1 MRFGWMIALLV
12 LLPGLPGRC
21 PVLVA
26 VVGAAAW
33 SGARGGPPAD
43 RGDTPEASAAGPG
56 AGRREGGGGVP
67 GCGGTRGGAG
77 GGGAGG
83 SLKEAEISASNS
95 ASTHC

>member
-1 MRFGWMIALLV
+1 M
-12 LLPGLPGRC
+12 
-21 PVLVA
+21 
-26 VVGAAAW
+26 
-33 SGARGGPPAD
+33 
-43 RGDTPEASAAGPG
+43 
-56 AGRREGGGGVP
+56 P